1 MAKVITYRPDEVWDY
16 YITHGFSIP
25 EPVELARDNDT
36 VIYLAE
42 DDNFPSV
49 LVTVNGEEFYSEI
62 INGFNCAQ
70 DIASVYDE
78 FLGFGDTDLT
88 ELDDTILEREEE
100 LAGIVYDF
108 LNELIDGEFEE
119 SVDDTDDVVKDV
131 TDMLL
136 EYLYTE
142 HGVDVRR
149 PMFLEDDDG
158 EFYEEYPYSHLIRE

>member
-49 LVTVNGEEFYSEI
+49 LVTVNGEEFHTKI

-70 DIASVYDE
+70 EVTSIYNE
-78 FLGFGDTDLT
+78 FLGFGD
-88 ELDDTILEREEE
+88 LDDTILEREEE

-108 LNELIDGEFEE
+108 LNELIDGEF
-119 SVDDTDDVVKDV
+119 
-131 TDMLL
+131 
-136 EYLYTE
+136 
-142 HGVDVRR
+142 
-149 PMFLEDDDG
+149 
-158 EFYEEYPYSHLIRE
+158 